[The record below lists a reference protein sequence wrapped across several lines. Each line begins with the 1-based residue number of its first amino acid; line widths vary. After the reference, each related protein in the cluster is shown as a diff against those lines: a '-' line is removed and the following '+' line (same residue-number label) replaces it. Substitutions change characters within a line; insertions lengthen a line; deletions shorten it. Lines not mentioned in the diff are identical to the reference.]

1 MRFLLFF
8 SYWGQLKKLDELQKA
23 SFFFFFFLGE
33 KASFW
38 SIIELQDSKEIWGQD
53 IENNKK
59 LDG

>member
-23 SFFFFFFLGE
+23 SF
-33 KASFW
+33 W

-53 IENNKK
+53 VEDNRK
-59 LDG
+59 LEG